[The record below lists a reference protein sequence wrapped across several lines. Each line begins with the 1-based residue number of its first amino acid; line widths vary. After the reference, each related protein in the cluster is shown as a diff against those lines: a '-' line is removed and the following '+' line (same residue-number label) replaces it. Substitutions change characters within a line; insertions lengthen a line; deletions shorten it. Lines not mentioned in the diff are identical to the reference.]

1 MELLELNL
9 KHFGKFLEHKV
20 SLGPG
25 VNVIC
30 GGNETGKTTMH
41 AFIRDMF
48 FGIRAGRGRNGKN
61 DEYFLRQ
68 PWDNPGYF
76 AGALRLSYRGEI
88 YRIERNFLKSAREV
102 RLICESSGQEMAA
115 DAGQLSELLGGLSET
130 AFVNTVFIPQTGSET
145 DAGLAQE
152 LQKYMVNF
160 QETGDGNLDLSRAV
174 DQLKG
179 KRKQVENKKRQE
191 QEVLEEK
198 ISKKRMEEQ
207 FVREELEKMK
217 RRGSG
222 REGNEKYRTGGKEG
236 RQRELDIPLPG
247 ALNGCQEPERGG
259 EEEKKEML
267 EPAFRRFLIW
277 LNILLFL
284 CGILS
289 VACGVFAAV
298 LPGKISFFLLGALF
312 LCLFGMAANY
322 SRKQMI
328 HGSGK
333 RRMQA
338 DNEPG
343 LRSEREY
350 LRRDAETEEKAPREG
365 ALGEKE
371 FWKKEIPE
379 EAVQEAAFQKKAFQ
393 EKTLQLTVIQEELE
407 ELYETHD
414 RLAAYDQELDALD
427 LAMVRIKEL
436 SERIYREA
444 GTEFGRKASEILV
457 QLTEGR
463 YTQIA
468 LDEKMQVR
476 INTPS
481 SLLYL
486 HQVSYGTMNQIY
498 FALRIAAGELLGF
511 GEPLP
516 VILDEAF
523 AMYDD
528 KRLEAALRWLD
539 RSGRQVILFSCQKR
553 ELEILER
560 IRREC

>member
-25 VNVIC
+25 INVIC
-30 GGNETGKTTMH
+30 GGNETGKSTMH

-48 FGIRAGRGRNGKN
+48 FGIRTGRGRNGKN

-88 YRIERNFLKSAREV
+88 YRIERNFLKSTKEV
-102 RLICESSGQEMAA
+102 RLICESSGQELPA
-115 DAGQLSELLGGLSET
+115 DAGLLTELLGGLSES

-152 LQKYMVNF
+152 LQKFMVNF
-160 QETGDGNLDLSRAV
+160 QETGDGNLDLSKAM

-179 KRKQVENKKRQE
+179 KRRQLENKKKQE
-191 QEVLEEK
+191 QEQLDEK

-207 FVREELEKMK
+207 FVREELEKVT
-217 RRGSG
+217 RQNTGGGGFEETGSG
-222 REGNEKYRTGGKEG
+222 GGKPG
-236 RQRELDIPLPG
+236 KKELDIPLPEMFAG
-247 ALNGCQEPERGG
+247 TQEKTKSGHLLEKEKPELG
-259 EEEKKEML
+259 
-267 EPAFRRFLIW
+267 FRKFLIW
-277 LNILLFL
+277 LDVLLFL

-289 VACGVFAAV
+289 VACGVFATA
-298 LPGKISFFLLGALF
+298 LSGKIGFLLLGAFF
-312 LCLFGMAANY
+312 LALFGMAANY
-322 SRKQMI
+322 SRKQLGW
-328 HGSGK
+328 GSGK
-333 RRMQA
+333 K
-338 DNEPG
+338 
-343 LRSEREY
+343 
-350 LRRDAETEEKAPREG
+350 TEEEEQSPAYKREG
-365 ALGEKE
+365 ELPGRAFLEKQSGEKE
-371 FWKKEIPE
+371 LQEEGVGEKDYQEKEMR
-379 EAVQEAAFQKKAFQ
+379 
-393 EKTLQLTVIQEELE
+393 EKTLRLTVIREELE
-407 ELYETHD
+407 ELYKTHD
-414 RLAAYDQELDALD
+414 RLSTYDQELEALD
-427 LAMVRIKEL
+427 LAMLRIKEL
-436 SERIYREA
+436 SAGIYREA

-457 QLTEGR
+457 QLTDGR

-498 FALRIAAGELLGF
+498 FALRIAAGELLSF

-516 VILDEAF
+516 IILDEAF

-528 KRLEAALRWLD
+528 KRLEEALRWLD

-560 IRREC
+560 IRRK

>member
-1 MELLELNL
+1 MDWKRCFLRRGDTMELLELNL

-25 VNVIC
+25 INVIC
-30 GGNETGKTTMH
+30 GGNETGKSTMH

-76 AGALRLSYRGEI
+76 AGALRLSYRGEN

-102 RLICESSGQEMAA
+102 RLICESSGQELPA
-115 DAGQLSELLGGLSET
+115 DAQGLTQLLGGLSES
-130 AFVNTVFIPQTGSET
+130 AFVNTVFIPQAGSET

-152 LQKYMVNF
+152 LQKFMVNF
-160 QETGDGNLDLSRAV
+160 QETGDGNLDLSGAM

-179 KRKQVENKKRQE
+179 KRRQLENKKKQE
-191 QEVLEEK
+191 QELLDEK

-207 FVREELEKMK
+207 FVREELEKLTCQNTERDRF
-217 RRGSG
+217 RR
-222 REGNEKYRTGGKEG
+222 KQTGDGEP
-236 RQRELDIPLPG
+236 RVLEPDIPLPG
-247 ALNGCQEPERGG
+247 STGRTQEKERTGQAPE
-259 EEEKKEML
+259 KERP
-267 EPAFRRFLIW
+267 EPGFRSFLIW
-277 LNILLFL
+277 LNLLLFL
-284 CGILS
+284 CGIIS
-289 VACGVFAAV
+289 MACGAFAFA
-298 LPGKISFFLLGALF
+298 LPGRIGFWLLGAFF
-312 LCLFGMAANY
+312 LSLFGMAANY
-322 SRKQMI
+322 SRKQL
-328 HGSGK
+328 GRGGRK
-333 RRMQA
+333 KKEA
-338 DNEPG
+338 D
-343 LRSEREY
+343 RSVSARQ
-350 LRRDAETEEKAPREG
+350 EG
-365 ALGEKE
+365 ALQTPPFEEKQPGEKE
-371 FWKKEIPE
+371 LAEEAAGEKAYQEKEI
-379 EAVQEAAFQKKAFQ
+379 Q
-393 EKTLQLTVIQEELE
+393 EKTLRLTVIGQELK

-414 RLAAYDQELDALD
+414 HLASYDQEIEALD
-427 LAMVRIKEL
+427 LAMLRIQEL
-436 SERIYREA
+436 SAGIYREA
-444 GTEFGRKASEILV
+444 GTEFGRKASEILA

-463 YTQIA
+463 YTRIA

-498 FALRIAAGELLGF
+498 FALRIAAGELLSF

-516 VILDEAF
+516 IILDEAF

-528 KRLEAALRWLD
+528 QRLEAALRWLD

-553 ELEILER
+553 ELELLER
-560 IRREC
+560 IRRK